1 MISKFKAFRIR
12 ITIFLGSYRGKS
24 LFNLFYGLGAS
35 VAILGV
41 LFKLVH
47 LNGANL
53 MLCVGLGTEV
63 LIFALSALE
72 PPFRNYHWEYV
83 FPILKS
89 NVNQDRP
96 ELQDLL
102 GSVPQANIGQMPG
115 GMVGGVPGANSGQVL
130 GGMAGGAPGTPS
142 DGQQAMNGTAAATM
156 GAGGVVYV
164 GGAPGGYSSEGG
176 QQVKGKKYV
185 PHTNPMADVTP
196 EQAKENYG
204 IPSQMPI
211 SDDDAK
217 TLTESIKKMGEAVTQ
232 LNNLADITIVTEKY
246 ISKLSGMAENLDRFS
261 DATGSLA
268 EVSNVLLDS
277 YKNVTENSDEISA
290 NSKGYVEQMGNLNHN
305 LSGLNTIYE
314 IQLKSIS
321 SQIDTIDR
329 VNKGLVHI
337 REMYEGSA
345 GDSDRFSKE
354 TEAMAENLARLNTV
368 YSRMLEAMA
377 PNFVFGNIM
386 AGGMAGRMPETPKTN
401 VPEEPTT
408 SDENVEKIS

>member
-12 ITIFLGSYRGKS
+12 ITLFLGSYRGKS

-47 LNGANL
+47 LDGANI

-72 PPFRNYHWEYV
+72 PPYRNYHWENV

-89 NVNQDRP
+89 HNEKDRP
-96 ELQDLL
+96 HFDQLPGGVTQVPTSMPQPEGMVMQTA
-102 GSVPQANIGQMPG
+102 PQA
-115 GMVGGVPGANSGQVL
+115 
-130 GGMAGGAPGTPS
+130 AP
-142 DGQQAMNGTAAATM
+142 
-156 GAGGVVYV
+156 
-164 GGAPGGYSSEGG
+164 APAPVE
-176 QQVKGKKYV
+176 KAYV
-185 PHTNPMADVTP
+185 PTPNPVATVTP
-196 EQAKENYG
+196 AQAKENYG
-204 IPSQMPI
+204 FPAQVPL
-211 SDDDAK
+211 SDQDAS
-217 TLTESIKKMGEAVTQ
+217 TLADSIRKMGDAVTQ
-232 LNNLADITIVTEKY
+232 LNNMADITAITENY
-246 ISKLSGMAENLDRFS
+246 ISKLSEMGDNLARFS
-261 DATGSLA
+261 KATGSLA
-268 EVSNVLLDS
+268 EVSDVLLES
-277 YKNVTENSDEISA
+277 YRNVTENSDEISA
-290 NSKGYVEQMGNLNHN
+290 NSKGYVDQMGNLNRN

-337 REMYEGSA
+337 REMYEGSM

-377 PNFVFGNIM
+377 PNFVFGSMM
-386 AGGMAGRMPETPKTN
+386 AGNMAGNIPPKSPESTEGN
-401 VPEEPTT
+401 E
-408 SDENVEKIS
+408 S